1 MQWTRVVA
9 TSAVVLSAATAV
21 VTISCS
27 KQTATE
33 GTTTAGGGRASED
46 RLALGRRLVWAGGC
60 VDCHTPGTLY
70 GTPDTTR
77 MLSGS
82 ELGWTGPWGVSYP
95 RNLTPDSTFGI
106 GAWTEAQIASAIR
119 TGVRPDGS
127 PILPPMPWPA
137 FGIGMTEDEALA
149 VAAYLKTIPPIA
161 HQAPAVIPPG
171 QPVTGPAIVFP
182 PPPAWDAQNLPAA
195 SAPATP

>member
-1 MQWTRVVA
+1 MRWTRVVA
-9 TSAVVLSAATAV
+9 TAAVVLSAATAV

-27 KQTATE
+27 KQQGTEDATMA
-33 GTTTAGGGRASED
+33 AGGGRAAED
-46 RLALGRRLVWAGGC
+46 RVALGKRLVWGSGC

-82 ELGWTGPWGVSYP
+82 ELGWVGPWGVSYP
-95 RNLTPDSTFGI
+95 RNLTPDSTHGI
-106 GAWTEAQIASAIR
+106 GAWTEAQIATAIR

-137 FGIGMTEDEALA
+137 YGIGLTEDEALA
-149 VAAYLKTIPPIA
+149 IAAYLKTIPPIT
-161 HQAPAVIPPG
+161 HQAPSVIPPG
-171 QPVTGPAIVFP
+171 QPITGAALTFP
-182 PPPAWDAQNLPAA
+182 PPPAWDAQNLP
-195 SAPATP
+195 PPPPTTP